1 MSSLEQKVYALRE
14 QFELN
19 RSAGELRT
27 AIDDCQEI
35 YERFVSLSE
44 RLVLLQ
50 RQSSSIGAL
59 PVGAPELLD
68 LKAEFK
74 EQVSTSL
81 ASLGVFFEVWRKNK
95 QVSRQDDSLEN
106 SRVALESLVVRLESK
121 IDSCWKKWTE
131 QLYSQCMVE
140 KVILDSQRE
149 IPGSERVYSDYIELQ
164 GRFKDLAKQVPE
176 TVWPL
181 RDLMDLKNRME
192 QVRGEMQLD
201 LPENVKRF
209 FKLLNQRGRSTG
221 VPLSEMDKDTFC
233 WLLEHDLLGQ
243 FSVER
248 SRKLF

>member
-1 MSSLEQKVYALRE
+1 MSSLEHKVYALRE

-35 YERFVSLSE
+35 YERFASLSE

-50 RQSSSIGAL
+50 RQSSSIAAL
-59 PVGAPELLD
+59 PVDAPETLD
-68 LKAEFK
+68 LKEEFHGQISK
-74 EQVSTSL
+74 AL
-81 ASLGVFFEVWRKNK
+81 ASLGGFFEVWRKNK
-95 QVSRQDDSLEN
+95 QISRQDDSLEN
-106 SRVALESLVVRLESK
+106 SRVALESLVVQLESK
-121 IDSCWKKWTE
+121 LDSCWKKWTE

-149 IPGSERVYSDYIELQ
+149 IPGSERIYDEYVELQ
-164 GRFKDLAKQVPE
+164 GKFRSLAKQVPE

-192 QVRGEMQLD
+192 QIRGEMQLD

-209 FKLLNQRGRSTG
+209 FKILNQRGRSAG
-221 VPLSEMDKDTFC
+221 VLLSEMDKDTFC
-233 WLLEHDLLGQ
+233 WLLENDLLGQ
-243 FSVER
+243 FSIER

>member
-19 RSAGELRT
+19 SSAGELRT
-27 AIDDCQEI
+27 AIDDCQDI
-35 YERFVSLSE
+35 YERFVPLSE
-44 RLVLLQ
+44 RLDLLQ

-59 PVGAPELLD
+59 PDDAPELLD

-74 EQVSTSL
+74 EQISTALTSL
-81 ASLGVFFEVWRKNK
+81 GFFFEVWRKNK
-95 QVSRQDDSLEN
+95 QFSRQDDSLEN
-106 SRVALESLVVRLESK
+106 SRVALENLVVRLESK
-121 IDSCWKKWTE
+121 IGSCWKKWTE

-149 IPGSERVYSDYIELQ
+149 IPGSERVYSDYVELL
-164 GRFKDLAKQVPE
+164 GKFRGLAKQVPE

-181 RDLMDLKNRME
+181 RDLMDVKNRME
-192 QVRGEMQLD
+192 QVREEMQLD

-209 FKLLNQRGRSTG
+209 FKILNQSGRSTG

>member
-1 MSSLEQKVYALRE
+1 MSGLEQKVYALRE
-14 QFELN
+14 QFKLN

-35 YERFVSLSE
+35 YERFAALSE

-50 RQSSSIGAL
+50 RQSSSIAAL
-59 PVGAPELLD
+59 PVDAPELLN
-68 LKAEFK
+68 FK
-74 EQVSTSL
+74 EEFQEQISKAL
-81 ASLGVFFEVWRKNK
+81 ASLGIFFEVWRNNK
-95 QVSRQDDSLEN
+95 QESRQDDSLEN
-106 SRVALESLVVRLESK
+106 ARVALENLVVRLESK

-140 KVILDSQRE
+140 KVILNSQRE
-149 IPGSERVYSDYIELQ
+149 IPGSERVYSDYVELL
-164 GRFKDLAKQVPE
+164 GRFRGLAKQVPE

-209 FKLLNQRGRSTG
+209 FKILNQNGRSTG
-221 VPLSEMDKDTFC
+221 VPLSEMDKGTFC

-248 SRKLF
+248 SRKIF